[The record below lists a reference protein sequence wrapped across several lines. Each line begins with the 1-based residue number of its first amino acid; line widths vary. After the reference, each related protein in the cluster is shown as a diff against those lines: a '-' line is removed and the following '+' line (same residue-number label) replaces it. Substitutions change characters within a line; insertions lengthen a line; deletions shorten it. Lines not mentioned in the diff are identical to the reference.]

1 MSSRSKMTLSTI
13 GYDDKRRRVEVSSL
27 GFNGREMASDVGD
40 ELSVSP
46 MKPPVTS
53 STVLNR
59 SAEPPERDKKKLSR
73 HVSWD
78 LGSVGFGLLGLR
90 PVFFY
95 LGVCL
100 ANRAVGMLF
109 CKVIG
114 IGPFLFNKKK
124 LDEKKKKYNT
134 IR

>member
-1 MSSRSKMTLSTI
+1 MTLSTI

-53 STVLNR
+53 SSVLNR

-73 HVSWD
+73 HVSLD
-78 LGSVGFGLLGLR
+78 LGSVGFGLKKESQRRVGDDRLTRKPCTSFMSQTLTWLTCSLGSHHL
-90 PVFFY
+90 FF
-95 LGVCL
+95 
-100 ANRAVGMLF
+100 
-109 CKVIG
+109 
-114 IGPFLFNKKK
+114 
-124 LDEKKKKYNT
+124 
-134 IR
+134 

>member
-1 MSSRSKMTLSTI
+1 MLGKRMSSRSKMTLSTI

-73 HVSWD
+73 QVSWD

-90 PVFFY
+90 PVFF
-95 LGVCL
+95 LPWCL
-100 ANRAVGMLF
+100 F
-109 CKVIG
+109 S
-114 IGPFLFNKKK
+114 
-124 LDEKKKKYNT
+124 
-134 IR
+134 